1 VFSGFLGFF
10 NVMNN
15 PIRLQKVLAQAGIA
29 SRRACEALILA
40 GRVAV
45 NGQIVQVLG
54 TQIDPAHDILTVDAK
69 PVQLPTNFTYLL
81 LNKPVGVVST
91 ANDPQG
97 RPTVVDLVAA
107 AARLFPIG
115 RLDAKSEGL
124 LLLTDDGDLTYRL
137 THPKFQVEKEYHAL
151 LDRELAPEAQRLW
164 RTGVRIA
171 GQRTAPAQ
179 VATLTQD
186 AEGGWVWVKIVL
198 REGRKRQIRDMARVL
213 GYTVLR
219 LIRVREGPLLL
230 GNLPVGQWRTLSQ
243 EEVQALQAHSLL
255 SPAQHRD
262 E

>member
-1 VFSGFLGFF
+1 
-10 NVMNN
+10 MNN
-15 PIRLQKVLAQAGIA
+15 SIRLQKVLAQAGIA

-45 NGQIVQVLG
+45 NGKIVQVLG
-54 TQIDPAHDILTVDAK
+54 TQIDPAHDTLTVDAK
-69 PVQLPTNFTYLL
+69 PIQLPTNFTYLL

-91 ANDPQG
+91 AKDPQG

-107 AARLFPIG
+107 TARLFPVG
-115 RLDAKSEGL
+115 RLDANSEGL

-164 RTGVRIA
+164 RTGVRLA

-179 VATLTQD
+179 VSTLAQD
-186 AEGGWVWVKIVL
+186 AEGVWVKIVL

-230 GNLPVGQWRTLSQ
+230 GNLSLGQWRTLRR

-255 SPAQHRD
+255 SPAQSI
-262 E
+262 EE